1 MFLLPYDTQTISDDN
16 TMSDL
21 YFKYF
26 NELLLIEDIK
36 KKKLYCDEIQTLIK
50 QLSVYK
56 ENIMVQNEFVLG
68 TEGTL
73 TGSIVRTAAEF
84 LKSFL
89 IWLKNTA
96 WKIYRNARVFLN
108 LHSDISRKAARI
120 IKDLTYMNDPVLTPE
135 NKEKFQNTQAVD
147 IEYESNKLFIYFEFF
162 QKHIEN
168 LKPRDASVAIKDPR
182 QDDELEASYYPTLI
196 AEQLDRLKQRQ
207 NLNPFEEYT
216 CEKVKKFAANII
228 KLYDYLYAIGP
239 DILKNHDEI
248 IRISRMS
255 EIEFQKTKVLK
266 PSDKSKLQIYKIKLL
281 FYNRGINLCKNA
293 LDKLLKM
300 HSFIKSNQPVK
311 STNNTHNKTS
321 QNN

>member
-135 NKEKFQNTQAVD
+135 NKEKFQ
-147 IEYESNKLFIYFEFF
+147 
-162 QKHIEN
+162 
-168 LKPRDASVAIKDPR
+168 
-182 QDDELEASYYPTLI
+182 
-196 AEQLDRLKQRQ
+196 
-207 NLNPFEEYT
+207 
-216 CEKVKKFAANII
+216 
-228 KLYDYLYAIGP
+228 IGRA
-239 DILKNHDEI
+239 H
-248 IRISRMS
+248 
-255 EIEFQKTKVLK
+255 V
-266 PSDKSKLQIYKIKLL
+266 
-281 FYNRGINLCKNA
+281 
-293 LDKLLKM
+293 
-300 HSFIKSNQPVK
+300 
-311 STNNTHNKTS
+311 
-321 QNN
+321 